1 MSMSRKLSRVFI
13 LITLLAIFPYSSQ
26 LQSSTSEF
34 GIPHNES
41 MKTSPG
47 VYRNGTFILGGLFAI
62 HFAAKNSTNSLECV
76 GRWNGRG
83 FEEAKAMLYAIEKIN
98 KDKNLLPG
106 VELGAD
112 LKDTCDSVDFAIRSS
127 LNFSFIDKNIQTSK
141 CPLKLQKDISDTVA
155 IIGPG
160 TSDVAIAVT
169 NLAGLFHIPVV
180 DFSSTS
186 RLLNNRIRFKYFLRT
201 VSSDILLSKAIVDL
215 ILKFGWNFIHVLY
228 SDTDYGRSAFETF
241 EYVLSK
247 NSVAAKICK
256 ATKASFNIHSSKKHL
271 DQIVN
276 DIKSERQARGIV
288 LFTTIQDTELI
299 LNEFDKTNMKEYVF
313 ISPDYF
319 SGSIKQ
325 FNCSPQMLRRLI
337 GIVPHT
343 NEGVSIHDITEEFS
357 TKNINESL
365 RFSKWEEESRYET
378 TSFCH
383 SLFVPYVIDAVYAV
397 AYGLH
402 NMLNCSQATG
412 CGNAVQRFEE
422 LNRQV

>member
-1 MSMSRKLSRVFI
+1 MLMPRKLSRVFI
-13 LITLLAIFPYSSQ
+13 LISLLAAFPRISQ
-26 LQSSTSEF
+26 LQFSTSERF
-34 GIPHNES
+34 GVYNES
-41 MKTSPG
+41 LKTSPG
-47 VYRNGTFILGGLFAI
+47 VYRNGTFILGGLFAV
-62 HFAAKNSTNSLECV
+62 HFAAKHSSNSLECV

-98 KDKNLLPG
+98 KDRNLLPG

-127 LNFSFIDKNIQTSK
+127 LNFSFIDKSIQMNK
-141 CPLKLQKDISDTVA
+141 CPLRLPRDISDTIA

-160 TSDVAIAVT
+160 TSDIAIAVT
-169 NLAGLFHIPVV
+169 NLAGLFHVPVV

-215 ILKFGWNFIHVLY
+215 VLKFGWNFIHVLY

-247 NSVAAKICK
+247 TSMAAKICK

-271 DQIVN
+271 EQIVSA
-276 DIKSERQARGIV
+276 IKSERQARGIV
-288 LFTTIQDTELI
+288 LFTTIQDIELI
-299 LNEFDKTNMKEYVF
+299 LNKFDEKNMKDYVF
-313 ISPDYF
+313 ISPDYY

-325 FNCSPQMLRRLI
+325 FNCSPRMLRRLI

-357 TKNINESL
+357 TKYINESL
-365 RFSKWEEESRYET
+365 RFSKWQEESQYET
-378 TSFCH
+378 TRFCH

-397 AYGLH
+397 AHGLH
-402 NMLNCSQATG
+402 NMLNCSQANG
-412 CGNAVQRFEE
+412 CGNAVERFAE
-422 LNRQV
+422 LNR